1 MKNREVRIKKSEVV
15 SDFYYTYK
23 RITFEMKVE
32 ENWEAQTREIL
43 DRGNGATILLYNT
56 KKNSI
61 ILTRQFRIPTYL
73 NGNTTGMMIETCAGS
88 IEDESPF
95 ENIIRETE
103 EETGYHITKPTKV
116 FEAYMSPAAVTEIIY
131 FFIAEYDES
140 MKKSEGGGEASEH
153 EHIEVMELTFPEALK
168 MVATGEIKDAK
179 TIMLLQYAQ
188 INKLVVDLL

>member
-23 RITFEMKVE
+23 RITFEMKVDD
-32 ENWEAQTREIL
+32 NWEAQTREIL

-73 NGNTTGMMIETCAGS
+73 NGNTTGMMIEACAGS

-95 ENIIRETE
+95 DNIIRETE
-103 EETGYHITKPTKV
+103 EETGYHISKPTKV

-153 EHIEVMELTFPEALK
+153 EHIEVMELSFPDTLK
-168 MVATGEIKDAK
+168 MVKSGEIKDAK

-188 INKLVVDLL
+188 LNKLVVDLL